1 MYAICT
7 HGILS
12 GPAVSRIDKSN
23 FEAVVVT
30 NTIPQQANMKGSQKI
45 QVSKPLFEDWNVH
58 STSTST
64 YTHPVTIMVTGPAF
78 HQGIFSTAFIRISGR
93 LVSD

>member
-58 STSTST
+58 SA
-64 YTHPVTIMVTGPAF
+64 YTHPVTSCYNIMSP
-78 HQGIFSTAFIRISGR
+78 
-93 LVSD
+93 